1 MKFKYAITVA
11 AISMAVLNQS
21 IADWPQWR
29 GPGGQGHAAS
39 SKLPVEWGEGQ
50 NVAWRTNLP
59 GRGWSSPVIAGNQ
72 IWVTTAYETSAT
84 EAEKKERL
92 KANTGD
98 QPLEVLSAVRIH
110 ALCLDKGSGKI
121 TRNVRLLTKKN
132 PQ

>member
-84 EAEKKERL
+84 EAEKNTVIHHATFFQRLPAASIRTDTKESVVPF
-92 KANTGD
+92 K
-98 QPLEVLSAVRIH
+98 
-110 ALCLDKGSGKI
+110 GKI
-121 TRNVRLLTKKN
+121 FARFL
-132 PQ
+132 PISF